1 MNNLII
7 SERQYRK
14 IIIEEALLTLL
25 DNNIISFEQLSR
37 ENLKESK
44 IFNYILSAL
53 GGMALAAGHQA
64 YELNAAQVDRAEKA
78 VQMQDVDANSLQTKI
93 GELDKLVNDNP
104 RAWGWSPDSNS
115 GESFPTIEID
125 GSQYNVMPATWT
137 IANQVLQDKKAGTP
151 NVPGFGQGV
160 IPPSDVIQKAL
171 AKAGKGREIAPERA
185 KLSQQNM
192 SNYMKT
198 FKSFM
203 VPTSEEGSS
212 MTGIGG
218 QIYIDGDQT
227 FQKGLVSVDS
237 AVFGAQADYVL
248 PDNGLTAQETYIQY
262 YFGKYFSADEAEL
275 VF

>member
-44 IFNYILSAL
+44 IFNYILAAL

-137 IANQVLQDKKAGTP
+137 IANQVLQDKKA
-151 NVPGFGQGV
+151 
-160 IPPSDVIQKAL
+160 D
-171 AKAGKGREIAPERA
+171 R
-185 KLSQQNM
+185 
-192 SNYMKT
+192 
-198 FKSFM
+198 KS
-203 VPTSEEGSS
+203 V
-212 MTGIGG
+212 
-218 QIYIDGDQT
+218 
-227 FQKGLVSVDS
+227 V
-237 AVFGAQADYVL
+237 
-248 PDNGLTAQETYIQY
+248 
-262 YFGKYFSADEAEL
+262 
-275 VF
+275 